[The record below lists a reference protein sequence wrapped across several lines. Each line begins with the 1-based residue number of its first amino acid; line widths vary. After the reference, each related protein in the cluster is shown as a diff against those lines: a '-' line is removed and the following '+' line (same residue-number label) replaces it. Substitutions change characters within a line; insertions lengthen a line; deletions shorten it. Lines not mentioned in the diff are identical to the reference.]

1 MAKKALKSKWFRV
14 GVEGDTTD
22 GRKIEAAWL
31 TQMAA
36 NYNPEKYGARVN
48 CEHVRGMAPDSSF
61 GAFGDVTA
69 LKTETIQIDGEDK
82 VALYAQITP
91 NDDLIAL
98 NKKRK
103 KVYTSMEID
112 HNFADKG
119 EAYLVGL
126 AVTDSPASLG
136 TEMLEF
142 AATQAEKN
150 PLNARKQKPENVFSA
165 AREVELEFEASTS
178 ILDRVKELFS
188 KAEEQRTEKDADY
201 TAAIEAVAGEVAK
214 LQEQF
219 ADLANG
225 KGTGTDHSTQ
235 LEKLSAD
242 LQSAMDK
249 IEELET
255 APDKTPN
262 FKKRPAADGGKGEL
276 LAEF

>member
-1 MAKKALKSKWFRV
+1 MAKKLKSKWFRV

-255 APDKTPN
+255 ALDKTPN

>member
-150 PLNARKQKPENVFSA
+150 PLNARKQKPENLFTA
-165 AREVELEFEASTS
+165 AREVELEFEDNTS
-178 ILDRVKELFS
+178 LLTRVKEMLS
-188 KAEEQRTEKDADY
+188 RNEGQRTQKDGEFSE
-201 TAAIEAVAGEVAK
+201 AIEAIAGELASLKDQFSK
-214 LQEQF
+214 LGDGGDSAALQQLQT
-219 ADLANG
+219 DLKAAQDELTEL
-225 KGTGTDHSTQ
+225 KQ
-235 LEKLSAD
+235 KLD
-242 LQSAMDK
+242 
-249 IEELET
+249 T
-255 APDKTPN
+255 VPN
-262 FKKRPAADGGKGEL
+262 FTQRPAASGGKGEL
-276 LAEF
+276 VTDC

>member
-48 CEHVRGMAPDSSF
+48 CEHVRGLAPDGSF
-61 GAFGDVTA
+61 GAFGDVLA
-69 LKTETIQIDGEDK
+69 LKTETIEIDGEQK
-82 VALYAQITP
+82 VALLAQIEP

-103 KVYTSMEID
+103 KVFTSMEID

-142 AATQAEKN
+142 AAKAQHN
-150 PLNARKQKPENVFSA
+150 PFNDRKQRPGNVFSA
-165 AREVELEFEASTS
+165 AREVELEFEDSTS
-178 ILDRVKELFS
+178 ILDKVKAIFS
-188 KAEEQRTEKDADY
+188 KSEANHAEQHGDV
-201 TAAIEAVAGEVAK
+201 TAAIEAIASEVADLKDEFSRLGIDGEDAEQLQK
-214 LQEQF
+214 LQT
-219 ADLANG
+219 DLANALD
-225 KGTGTDHSTQ
+225 KLNTLEQQ
-235 LEKLSAD
+235 LD
-242 LQSAMDK
+242 N
-249 IEELET
+249 
-255 APDKTPN
+255 TPN
-262 FKKRPAADGGKGEL
+262 FHKRPAASGGKGEMVTDC
-276 LAEF
+276 

>member
-69 LKTETIQIDGEDK
+69 LKTETIKIDGEDK

-165 AREVELEFEASTS
+165 AREVELEFEDNTS
-178 ILDRVKELFS
+178 LLTRVKEMLS
-188 KAEEQRTEKDADY
+188 RNEGQRTQKDGEFSE
-201 TAAIEAVAGEVAK
+201 AIEAIAGELASLK
-214 LQEQF
+214 DQF
-219 ADLANG
+219 
-225 KGTGTDHSTQ
+225 S
-235 LEKLSAD
+235 KLSDGGDSSALQQLQTD
-242 LQSAMDK
+242 LKAARDDLT
-249 IEELET
+249 ELKQKL
-255 APDKTPN
+255 DNTPN
-262 FKKRPAADGGKGEL
+262 FTQRPAASGGKGEQVTDC
-276 LAEF
+276 

>member
-255 APDKTPN
+255 ALDKTPN

>member
-142 AATQAEKN
+142 AAKAQHN
-150 PLNARKQKPENVFSA
+150 PFSDRKQKPENVFSV
-165 AREVELEFEASTS
+165 AREVELEFEDNTS
-178 ILDRVKELFS
+178 LLARVKELLTRN
-188 KAEEQRTEKDADY
+188 EGQRTEKDGEFS
-201 TAAIEAVAGEVAK
+201 AAIEEIAGVV
-214 LQEQF
+214 
-219 ADLANG
+219 ADLKDKFNQLN
-225 KGTGTDHSTQ
+225 TGSDNSAELTQ
-235 LEKLSAD
+235 VKVDLAEALEKLNTLE
-242 LQSAMDK
+242 LQLDN
-249 IEELET
+249 
-255 APDKTPN
+255 TPN
-262 FKKRPAADGGKGEL
+262 FHKRPAASGGKGEMVTDC
-276 LAEF
+276 

>member
-1 MAKKALKSKWFRV
+1 MAKKALKSKWFRI

-142 AATQAEKN
+142 AAKAQHN
-150 PLNARKQKPENVFSA
+150 PFNDRKQRPENVFSA

-219 ADLANG
+219 AEIANG

-255 APDKTPN
+255 ALDKTPN

-276 LAEF
+276 LAQF

>member
-1 MAKKALKSKWFRV
+1 MAKKLKSKWFRV

-48 CEHVRGMAPDSSF
+48 CEHVRGLAPDGSF
-61 GAFGDVTA
+61 GAFGDVLA
-69 LKTETIQIDGEDK
+69 LKTETIEIDGEQR
-82 VALYAQITP
+82 VALLAQIEP
-91 NDDLIAL
+91 NDDLLAL

-103 KVYTSMEID
+103 KVFTSMEID

-119 EAYLVGL
+119 ESYLVGL

-150 PLNARKQKPENVFSA
+150 PLNARKQKPENLFTA

-255 APDKTPN
+255 ALDKTPN

>member
-48 CEHVRGMAPDSSF
+48 CEHVRGLAPDGSF
-61 GAFGDVTA
+61 GAFGDVLA
-69 LKTETIQIDGEDK
+69 LKTETIEIDGEQK
-82 VALYAQITP
+82 VALLAQIEP

-103 KVYTSMEID
+103 KVFTSMEID

-142 AATQAEKN
+142 AAKAQHN
-150 PLNARKQKPENVFSA
+150 PFNAKKQKPENVFSV
-165 AREVELEFEASTS
+165 AREVELEFEDNTS
-178 ILDRVKELFS
+178 LLTRVKELLTRN
-188 KAEEQRTEKDADY
+188 EGQRTEKDGEFS
-201 TAAIEAVAGEVAK
+201 AAIEEIAGVVADLKDKFNQLNTGSDNSAELQQVKDDLAAAVAK
-214 LQEQF
+214 LNTLEQ
-219 ADLANG
+219 
-225 KGTGTDHSTQ
+225 Q
-235 LEKLSAD
+235 LD
-242 LQSAMDK
+242 N
-249 IEELET
+249 
-255 APDKTPN
+255 TPN
-262 FKKRPAADGGKGEL
+262 FHKRPAASGGKGEMVTDC
-276 LAEF
+276 

>member
-48 CEHVRGMAPDSSF
+48 CEHVRGLAPDGSF

-165 AREVELEFEASTS
+165 AREVELEFEDNTS
-178 ILDRVKELFS
+178 LLTRVKEMLS
-188 KAEEQRTEKDADY
+188 RNEGQRTQKDGEFSE
-201 TAAIEAVAGEVAK
+201 AIEAIAGELASLKDQFSK
-214 LQEQF
+214 LGDGGDSAALQQLQT
-219 ADLANG
+219 DLKAAQDELTEL
-225 KGTGTDHSTQ
+225 KQ
-235 LEKLSAD
+235 KLD
-242 LQSAMDK
+242 
-249 IEELET
+249 T
-255 APDKTPN
+255 VPN
-262 FKKRPAADGGKGEL
+262 FTQRPAASGGKGEL
-276 LAEF
+276 VTDC